1 MVGERQQIMLKGS
14 EILASLEAKFPFDN
28 VIHEFVI
35 FACVGAIEE
44 IYRKVCQ

>member
-1 MVGERQQIMLKGS
+1 MLKDR

-35 FACVGAIEE
+35 FAYVGAID
-44 IYRKVCQ
+44 